1 MKLTYSDCTNWAETK
16 LRWSGWF
23 KTNRGMRLGSVFSE
37 VLLNA
42 MVDEIANKLLSLAV
56 ACELPDL
63 SDRNGW

>member
-1 MKLTYSDCTNWAETK
+1 
-16 LRWSGWF
+16 
-23 KTNRGMRLGSVFSE
+23 MRLGSVFSE